1 MRVRTLLAD
10 HSELS
15 LIGLR
20 AILSEVERVDLV
32 GVARDT
38 IELQA
43 QLVRTRPDLV
53 LIDHTAVGFS
63 AAAVRDGVRRS
74 KRTRFVAITPPP
86 SAMTLLSAVRAGVTS
101 YIRKDCG
108 IQEIIDAVCRT
119 ADGEHFY
126 CGQVLATLE
135 RAGYDTG
142 KFLAEPLSC
151 DPVVLTE
158 RECEVIGLIAEGRSY
173 TRIAEELHLSAHTV
187 TTHRR
192 NIMQKL
198 GVNNTAAVVMYAVK
212 NGLVSPNRFLFNP
225 TEAGR

>member
-1 MRVRTLLAD
+1 MRIRTLLAD
-10 HSELS
+10 HSELT

-20 AILSEVERVDLV
+20 TILSEVERVELV
-32 GVARDT
+32 GVARDA

-53 LIDHTAVGFS
+53 LIDHTADGFG
-63 AAAVRDGVRRS
+63 AAAIRDGVRRS

-86 SAMTLLSAVRAGVTS
+86 SAHTLMSAVRAGVTS

-108 IQEIIDAVCRT
+108 IQEIIDSVCRT
-119 ADGEHFY
+119 ADGERFY

-135 RAGYDTG
+135 RAGHNTRQ
-142 KFLAEPLSC
+142 FLAEPLSC
-151 DPVVLTE
+151 APVVLSE
-158 RECEVIGLIAEGRSY
+158 RECEVIGLIAEGKSY

-212 NGLVSPNRFLFNP
+212 NGLASPNRFLFNP
-225 TEAGR
+225 TGAG

>member
-1 MRVRTLLAD
+1 MRIRTLLAD
-10 HSELS
+10 QSELS

-20 AILSEVERVDLV
+20 TILGEVERVDLV
-32 GVARDT
+32 GVARDG

-53 LIDHTAVGFS
+53 LIDHTSEGFG
-63 AAAVRDGVRRS
+63 AASIRDGVRRS
-74 KRTRFVAITPPP
+74 KKARFVAITPPP
-86 SAMTLLSAVRAGVTS
+86 SAMTLMSAIRAGVTS
-101 YIRKDCG
+101 YIRKDCD
-108 IQEIIDAVCRT
+108 IDEIISSVCRT
-119 ADGEHFY
+119 ADGERFY
-126 CGQVLATLE
+126 CGKVLATLE
-135 RAGYDTG
+135 RAGHDTAR
-142 KFLAEPLSC
+142 FVEEPLSC
-151 DPVVLTE
+151 APVVLSE

-173 TRIAEELHLSAHTV
+173 TRIAEELHLSAHTI

-225 TEAGR
+225 TEVR